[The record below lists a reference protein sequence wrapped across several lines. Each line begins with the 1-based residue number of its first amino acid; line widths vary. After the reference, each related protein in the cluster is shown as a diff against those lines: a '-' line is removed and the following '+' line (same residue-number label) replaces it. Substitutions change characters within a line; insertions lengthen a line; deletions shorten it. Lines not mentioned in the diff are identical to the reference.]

1 MDRRGWPWKKKS
13 SDKAAAEKAAAA
25 SNAAGAAN
33 QADQVNSLTCVVTN
47 GNSFVLNI
55 LSS

>member
-13 SDKAAAEKAAAA
+13 SDKAAA